1 MTKEDFTILLI
12 KIIATLFVI
21 ALIAFYITLLVMY
34 GNKPH
39 DEVPT
44 WVLWLLFRKIRWVR

>member
-1 MTKEDFTILLI
+1 MAKEDFILLLI
-12 KIIATLFVI
+12 KIIATLFVM
-21 ALIAFYITLLVMY
+21 ALITFYITLLVMY

-44 WVLWLLFRKIRWVR
+44 WVLWLLFR

>member
-1 MTKEDFTILLI
+1 MAREDFTILLV

-21 ALIAFYITLLVMY
+21 GLIAFYITLLVMY